1 MKSLNSEISNR
12 WLYSNYAS
20 TALARTYFHIK
31 MIFKFEIQLEL
42 SKHNVTLFQ
51 FWITFSYT
59 TQNDICFKPLT
70 EISFSFYTIRI
81 RKFGEQISPNLKSL
95 TFKWQLSLLLSQF
108 SPASLHLFVFLLFS
122 SLILF
127 LSTFRLNWSTVML
140 YGTNIT
146 MPSINHFLLD
156 VKSSLIIFTGITSL
170 PDFSP
175 FVRIFL

>member
-51 FWITFSYT
+51 FRITLSYT

-81 RKFGEQISPNLKSL
+81 RKFGEQISPNLHFL
-95 TFKWQLSLLLSQF
+95 TFSLMLSIVFLWSTPTCLRFSSFVFFFSQLS
-108 SPASLHLFVFLLFS
+108 
-122 SLILF
+122 
-127 LSTFRLNWSTVML
+127 
-140 YGTNIT
+140 
-146 MPSINHFLLD
+146 D
-156 VKSSLIIFTGITSL
+156 
-170 PDFSP
+170 
-175 FVRIFL
+175 